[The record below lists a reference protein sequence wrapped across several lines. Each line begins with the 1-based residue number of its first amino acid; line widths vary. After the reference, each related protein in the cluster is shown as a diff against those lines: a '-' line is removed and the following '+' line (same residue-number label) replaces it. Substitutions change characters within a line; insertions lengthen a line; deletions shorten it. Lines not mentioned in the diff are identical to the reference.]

1 MTDTG
6 KGISKE
12 NVPQVFDRFA
22 KFDPFAQGIGL
33 GLAVCQTLVYKM
45 KGDIG
50 VYSEEGKGSTF
61 WFTIPCEVGLG
72 INLEELDTVDKP
84 VEMAYGA

>member
-1 MTDTG
+1 
-6 KGISKE
+6 
-12 NVPQVFDRFA
+12 
-22 KFDPFAQGIGL
+22 
-33 GLAVCQTLVYKM
+33 M